1 MNDATHT
8 RESDKKLRSA
18 IANIS
23 IPRMEGDNLAVMLCS
38 WFDNPDQEENENG
51 WTPDAEA
58 GCEETLDAIVE
69 AVRRIS
75 TPIPLTPSDEM
86 VAAAMVQ
93 ALKQHAAS
101 DGPSD
106 GDDEKIWLEG
116 YFDIRA
122 ILQAALNLMGGK
134 K

>member
-1 MNDATHT
+1 MTDATHT
-8 RESDKKLRSA
+8 RESEFKPKMEFFLKA
-18 IANIS
+18 I
-23 IPRMEGDNLAVMLCS
+23 MECAEDNM
-38 WFDNPDQEENENG
+38 PDQCYVI
-51 WTPDAEA
+51 AKEA
-58 GCEETLDAIVE
+58 LAKLES
-69 AVRRIS
+69 IS